1 MFKQKRSLFAAI
13 SLALLSLLSS
23 AVTAT
28 AAGTKPAPDVP
39 QNISQAVTQSYT
51 AGEGVQIAMI
61 VGLNPK
67 QAGQV
72 IPLTQAAISGMLGVT
87 IAANDSTA
95 TLSPEAVTKQQV
107 YVASTGRYSVL
118 VSNQN
123 GPIKTGDLITISA
136 LAGIGMK
143 ADASQSTI
151 LGRASTDFT
160 GSGNVEGT
168 VSLKDNTGKA
178 RSVSL
183 SRITLSIGIAK
194 NPAAGKATTYVPQV
208 LASAAQAITGKEV
221 SPAKLYIGFILL
233 LGTTIVTGT
242 VLYSGI
248 RSGMIAV
255 GRNPLTRSSIIKSLV
270 QTVLAGLIIF
280 IVGIVAVYLL
290 LKL

>member
-1 MFKQKRSLFAAI
+1 MFKLKRSLPAATI
-13 SLALLSLLSS
+13 LALLTLLSS
-23 AVTAT
+23 AVTVS
-28 AAGTKPAPDVP
+28 AAPPKSTDTT
-39 QNISQAVTQSYT
+39 QNISQSITQSYT
-51 AGEGVQIAMI
+51 AGDGVQLGMI

-72 IPLTQAAISGMLGVT
+72 VPLTQEMMSGMLGVT

-95 TLSPEAVTKQQV
+95 TLSPEAVTKQLV

-123 GPIKTGDLITISA
+123 GPIKAGDLITISA
-136 LAGIGMK
+136 LSGIGMK

-151 LGRASTDFT
+151 LGRAAKDFT
-160 GSGNVEGT
+160 GSNNVEGT
-168 VSLKDNTGKA
+168 VKLKDSTGAA
-178 RSVSL
+178 RSVSIG
-183 SRITLSIGIAK
+183 RVDLSIGIAK
-194 NPAAGKATTYVPQV
+194 NPQAGKATTYVPRA

-255 GRNPLTRSSIIKSLV
+255 GRNPLTQKSIIKSLV

-280 IVGIVAVYLL
+280 IVGIIAVYLL